1 MGTTYWYLNQ
11 SDLARSVDPGQA
23 AAMRV
28 ALYEPEIAGNVG
40 SVLRLGACLGAAVDL
55 IEPLG
60 FAWDDK
66 RVRRAAMDYIDHV
79 EVTRHANFA
88 AFRTS
93 IGAARL
99 VLFTTKGQQSPYDF
113 AFRPDD
119 VLLFG
124 KESAGVPAEVAEKC
138 TTRLRLPIRPG
149 VRSMNLAIAAALA
162 LGEALRQTG
171 GLPG

>member
-1 MGTTYWYLNQ
+1 
-11 SDLARSVDPGQA
+11 
-23 AAMRV
+23 MRI
-28 ALYEPEIAGNVG
+28 ALFEPEIAGNVG
-40 SVLRLGACLGAAVDL
+40 AVLRLGACLGAGVDL

-60 FAWDDK
+60 FEWDDR

-79 EVTRHANFA
+79 EIARHPHFA
-88 AFRTS
+88 AFRAG

-99 VLFTTKGQQSPYDF
+99 VLFTTKASQSAYDF
-113 AFRPDD
+113 AFRPGD

-124 KESAGVPAEVAEKC
+124 KESAGVPAEVAQAC
-138 TTRLRLPIRPG
+138 QARLRLPIRAE
-149 VRSMNLAIAAALA
+149 VRSMNLAMAAGLA